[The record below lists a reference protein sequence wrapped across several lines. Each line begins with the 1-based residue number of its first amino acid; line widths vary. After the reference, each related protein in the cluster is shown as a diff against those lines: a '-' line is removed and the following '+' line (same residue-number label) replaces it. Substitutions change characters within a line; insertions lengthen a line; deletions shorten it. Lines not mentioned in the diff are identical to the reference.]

1 MGHCLAVW
9 YGCYRQ
15 AHVAKFRKEE
25 RKERRRK
32 GKHGRKEGGKK
43 IKRIQNS

>member
-25 RKERRRK
+25 RKERRK